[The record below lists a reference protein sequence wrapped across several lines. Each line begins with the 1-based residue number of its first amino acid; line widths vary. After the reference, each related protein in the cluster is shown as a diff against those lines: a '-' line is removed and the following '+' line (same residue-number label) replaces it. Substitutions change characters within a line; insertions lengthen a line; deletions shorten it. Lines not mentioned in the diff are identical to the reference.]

1 MSCFKQSKFQQKI
14 HSLWKMWMLNIK
26 QKVSTD
32 AEDSQV
38 FLWYCIVYHLQIGLF
53 YLFWSCEL
61 RTNIDCTTKLK
72 ALYETSTTH
81 LCMTSHLSEVLR
93 TKCFGDECFPKW
105 HFEKCVNHA
114 VPAFISKDLLAMQSS
129 VIVTA
134 VCRVLRHL
142 TTQLTQLKLCGQLHV
157 YRASLW
163 ARILGLWKQIALQYY
178 YY

>member
-1 MSCFKQSKFQQKI
+1 MYTIFRVCRMIAWPICNLYLNLFFKMLMSTCAQVSNFGNSVSCFKQSKFQQKI
-14 HSLWKMWMLNIK
+14 HSLWKMWMLNLK

-93 TKCFGDECFPKW
+93 TRVWKSIFST
-105 HFEKCVNHA
+105 VL
-114 VPAFISKDLLAMQSS
+114 VMSAFQNG
-129 VIVTA
+129 T
-134 VCRVLRHL
+134 
-142 TTQLTQLKLCGQLHV
+142 LKNVSIMRCQPLYLKTC
-157 YRASLW
+157 
-163 ARILGLWKQIALQYY
+163 
-178 YY
+178 